1 MKRPWLIFLGKRRPT
16 SLDDQAQYADT
27 VHENRPEPKSSPMV
41 EGVSGHSVGAGRHRK
56 AAPRKDNR

>member
-1 MKRPWLIFLGKRRPT
+1 VKPWLIFLGRRRPT
-16 SLDDQAQYADT
+16 SLADQAQYADT

>member
-1 MKRPWLIFLGKRRPT
+1 VKGAWLTFLGRRRPT
-16 SLDDQAQYADT
+16 SLADQADYAE
-27 VHENRPEPKSSPMV
+27 VKHENRPEPKSSPMV